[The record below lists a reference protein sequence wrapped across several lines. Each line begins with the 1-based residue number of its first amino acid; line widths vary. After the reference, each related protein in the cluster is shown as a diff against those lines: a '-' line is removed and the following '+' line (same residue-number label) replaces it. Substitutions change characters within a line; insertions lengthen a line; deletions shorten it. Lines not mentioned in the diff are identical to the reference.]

1 MAILSHQVV
10 RDLIARDSL
19 VKVLYALK
27 VLKVV
32 KFIFYSSVYRLDI
45 AIVAP
50 GPGGNPFMF
59 GPEAANSRLEA
70 VTSPIL
76 SEAADEFAAIVG
88 LKLDLLQID
97 TAVPQVLAKQ
107 PCE

>member
-1 MAILSHQVV
+1 
-10 RDLIARDSL
+10 
-19 VKVLYALK
+19 
-27 VLKVV
+27 
-32 KFIFYSSVYRLDI
+32 
-45 AIVAP
+45 
-50 GPGGNPFMF
+50 MF

-76 SEAADEFAAIVG
+76 AEAADEFAAIVG

>member
-1 MAILSHQVV
+1 
-10 RDLIARDSL
+10 
-19 VKVLYALK
+19 
-27 VLKVV
+27 
-32 KFIFYSSVYRLDI
+32 
-45 AIVAP
+45 
-50 GPGGNPFMF
+50 MF
-59 GPEAANSRLEA
+59 GLEAANSRLEA